1 MKQTSFQQLFAL
13 FDAKVQIPQQLIIYN
28 GNNILPFANIPISG
42 THAFLLIINGNIT
55 ISINH
60 REYIFRKNTFA
71 DITNDKTF
79 RFIESSPDLSFYV
92 LLPITTFYATQYKV
106 FGYYP
111 EPIFTASRSNLH
123 YKLQQTIHMYYA
135 STFLFYKHTSLAKT
149 TSFSKKSPTTCSLI

>member
-60 REYIFRKNTFA
+60 REYISG
-71 DITNDKTF
+71 KTPSPILQTTRLSVLSKALPTC
-79 RFIESSPDLSFYV
+79 RFMFF
-92 LLPITTFYATQYKV
+92 LPITTFYATQYKV

>member
-55 ISINH
+55 ISI
-60 REYIFRKNTFA
+60 
-71 DITNDKTF
+71 
-79 RFIESSPDLSFYV
+79 IESIFSGKTPSPILQTTRLSV
-92 LLPITTFYATQYKV
+92 LSKALPTCRFMFFLPITTFYATQYKV